1 MTSGD
6 FAIGLSTIIT
16 GLAITVM
23 LASLHALLT
32 NRRKVKWDWVALLA
46 AFYVFIL
53 IVGSWGVSFKTLGN
67 RSINPPLWLFLVML
81 GEIIP
86 LYLAGRAAL
95 PDQLLDEGVN
105 LGAHYALVSR
115 YLWSSVA
122 FSYVLFLAWGFAK
135 SGGIGELQQEWLVL
149 AQVMVIIPLIL
160 FRQRRVH
167 ELLVPVV
174 LLLFCFHHLNEPLFA

>member
-32 NRRKVKWDWVALLA
+32 NRRKVKWDWLALLA

-135 SGGIGELQQEWLVL
+135 WGGIGELQQQWLVA
-149 AQVMVIIPLIL
+149 AQVIVIIPLIL

>member
-16 GLAITVM
+16 GLAMTVM
-23 LASLHALLT
+23 LASLDALLT
-32 NRRKVKWDWVALLA
+32 NRKRVKWDWVALLA
-46 AFYVFIL
+46 AFYIFIL
-53 IVGSWGVSFKTLGN
+53 IVGSWGVGFKVMAN
-67 RSINPPLWLFLVML
+67 RSINPPLWLFLILL

-86 LYLAGRAAL
+86 LYLAARAAL

-115 YLWSSVA
+115 YMWTSVA
-122 FSYVLFLAWGFAK
+122 FSYALFLAWGFAK
-135 SGGIGELQQEWLVL
+135 WGGMGELRQQWLVL
-149 AQVMVIIPLIL
+149 AQVVAIIPLLL

-167 ELLVPVV
+167 EILVPVV
-174 LLLFCFHHLNEPLFA
+174 FLLFCFHHLNEPSFA